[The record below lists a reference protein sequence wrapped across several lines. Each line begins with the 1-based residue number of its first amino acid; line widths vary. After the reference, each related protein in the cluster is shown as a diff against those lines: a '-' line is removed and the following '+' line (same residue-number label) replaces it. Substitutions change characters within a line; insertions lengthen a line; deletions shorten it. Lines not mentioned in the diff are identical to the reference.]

1 MVQWI
6 SSNFRCLFNRH
17 EPVHDDVTWD
27 GAHYISNCHRCGSGV
42 RRESQGVWR
51 RDWLQL

>member
-6 SSNFRCLFNRH
+6 RSNLNCLFNRH
-17 EPVHDDVTWD
+17 EPEPDLVAWD
-27 GAHYISNCHRCGSGV
+27 GVHFTGHCHRCGSDL

-51 RDWLQL
+51 RDWLHF